1 MPVSALKSVLL
12 PVLGLP
18 MRAMRSGAPGG
29 RRAGAL
35 AATPAAGATSPLPD
49 CLPTAV
55 MGRPRGLAPS
65 AADPARASGART
77 APAARLALRGE
88 DGDARGD
95 RRAEREA
102 RAAHFEEH
110 AVTLVHDAHARPL
123 AESEGA
129 EPAGVGVA
137 AGHRENGGAGARVA
151 RGERA
156 G

>member
-35 AATPAAGATSPLPD
+35 AVATPAARAASSLPD

-55 MGRPRGLAPS
+55 MERPPGLAPS

-110 AVTLVHDAHARPL
+110 AMTLVHDAHARPR

-137 AGHRENGGAGARVA
+137 AGHRENGGAGA
-151 RGERA
+151 
-156 G
+156 